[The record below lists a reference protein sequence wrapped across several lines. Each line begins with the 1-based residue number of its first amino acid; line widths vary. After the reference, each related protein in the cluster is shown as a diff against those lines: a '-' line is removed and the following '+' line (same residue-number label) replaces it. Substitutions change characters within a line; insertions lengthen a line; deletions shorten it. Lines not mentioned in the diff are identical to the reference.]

1 MGLLAVFCCEY
12 PYWLF
17 VLAFYTGLSVRVCL
31 DVKAHRVA
39 ENRAVFDVALVRA
52 G

>member
-17 VLAFYTGLSVRVCL
+17 VLAFYTGLSVRVYL
-31 DVKAHRVA
+31 DVKAHRGA
-39 ENRAVFDVALVRA
+39 ADRAVLDVVLVRA